1 MVNQSNYGE
10 KYLSVR
16 YNDLLGPMIKA
27 IQELSHENDLLKRK
41 VKKIELR
48 ENQFQMFNKCLQSLG
63 VDLSPSD

>member
-27 IQELSHENDLLKRK
+27 IQELSHENDILKEK
-41 VKKIELR
+41 VKKIELL
-48 ENQFQMFNKCLQSLG
+48 ENQFQMLNKYLQSLG
-63 VDLSPSD
+63 ADLSSLD